1 MRARLVP
8 SRRLALASVS
18 LLGAVLGVVL
28 FSESLRV
35 PLRTPLVPRSARG
48 EPVSIPLEGRASRH
62 GTVVFRLALT
72 ATDPHA
78 LAAYEELL
86 LFLTNSSPRARLV
99 SAGLRVRDSECVLV
113 ASGREKLGVDQET
126 RFVRAASCSHLGML
140 PVGAAL
146 DLTAEVRGSADL
158 ALLGFEPLAGA
169 EPGPIQVPAVRA
181 GGGPRDVRGALIRFP
196 ETAPRIVLLN
206 HMWRVSP
213 GIAWLAGLVC
223 AAIGLALAGCL
234 AFPTR
239 PLGAG
244 SSPPTPAATMRAGV
258 AAALLA
264 ASLALLHAVLAPPLS
279 GPDEPYH
286 LLGYADLTKDSAL
299 ADDTVAWMGETHLWR
314 IRYKPEE
321 RFRTIDIGRPY
332 VVEDR
337 QLRPTEVAMRSAV
350 LARLERAAE
359 PILRGLPAPRVLLGL
374 RLLNALLF
382 ALAVGAATALAVALV
397 PEPFPQ
403 WLAVPF
409 LFVPSLPFFAMHVSE
424 TAVLCSIYVLLA
436 ISLAVL
442 FGDGPRSA
450 WAGLSL
456 GLATGLMLAGGRS
469 PWPLAALVA
478 AALLGRAVLGPR
490 GVVPR
495 ARGSALVFWGGF
507 GVGAAVFFVLLDD
520 AYRMMTAGYAQYFTR
535 SIPSALRAL
544 GQWLLGRP
552 AAAAGLIA
560 LGLVL
565 EIGVGPLR
573 SRIAAR
579 LDRPSRTLVRW
590 MALGLAALVL
600 ASLAGSLLLPYPQLP
615 LAPLRPLTAPERV
628 VAVVGTMATGFRLAQ
643 PNFLLASSFWVG
655 FGWLDTMPKA
665 PFQALL
671 VAAVAAACVALL
683 LHIGL
688 REQVR
693 HGLWLLILSGGAVA
707 SLVLY
712 TLSTQDLP
720 MALGGRYLIGWYL
733 PVLAVIGTAL
743 TLDHRSS
750 ARVVDSSPPS
760 GTWRAVGLLALAGS
774 IHVYCLAFILRRY
787 F

>member
-1 MRARLVP
+1 
-8 SRRLALASVS
+8 LALAFVS

-28 FSESLRV
+28 VSESSRV

-48 EPVSIPLEGRASRH
+48 EPVALPLEGRASRH

-86 LFLTNSSPRARLV
+86 LFLTNGSPRARLV
-99 SAGLRVRDSECVLV
+99 SADLRVRDSECVLV
-113 ASGREKLGVDQET
+113 ASGREELGVDQET
-126 RFVRAASCSHLGML
+126 RFVRAPSCSHLGML
-140 PVGAAL
+140 PAGSAL
-146 DLTAEVRGSADL
+146 DLTVEMSGAGDL
-158 ALLGFEPLAGA
+158 ALLGFDPLAGA

-181 GGGPRDVRGALIRFP
+181 SGRPRNVRGALIRFP

-206 HMWRVSP
+206 HMWRISP
-213 GIAWLAGLVC
+213 GIAWLAGQVC
-223 AAIGLALAGCL
+223 ASLGLALAGCL
-234 AFPTR
+234 AFPTH
-239 PLGAG
+239 PLGEE
-244 SSPPTPAATMRAGV
+244 SSPPAPAAVARAGG

-264 ASLALLHAVLAPPLS
+264 ASLALLYAVLAPPLS

-286 LLGYADLTKDSAL
+286 LLGYASLTKDSAL
-299 ADDTVAWMGETHLWR
+299 ADDTVAWMGESHLWR
-314 IRYKPEE
+314 IRYRPEE
-321 RFRTIDIGRPY
+321 RFRTIDVGRPY

-442 FGDGPRSA
+442 FADGPRA
-450 WAGLSL
+450 HWAGVPL

-478 AALLGRAVLGPR
+478 ATLLGRAVLGPSA
-490 GVVPR
+490 
-495 ARGSALVFWGGF
+495 ARSARREAVAFWGGF
-507 GVGAAVFFVLLDD
+507 GLGAAVLFLLLDES
-520 AYRMMTAGYAQYFTR
+520 YRTMTEGYARHFTR
-535 SIPSALRAL
+535 SIPSGLRAL

-573 SRIAAR
+573 SRIATR
-579 LDRPSRTLVRW
+579 LDRPSRKLVRW

-600 ASLAGSLLLPYPQLP
+600 VSLAGSLLVPYPQLL
-615 LAPLRPLTAPERV
+615 LAPPRPLTAPERLL
-628 VAVVGTMATGFRLAQ
+628 AVVGTMATGFRLAQ

-655 FGWLDTMPKA
+655 FGWLDTMPRA

-683 LHIGL
+683 LHIA
-688 REQVR
+688 RHERVR
-693 HGLWLLILSGGAVA
+693 RGLWLLILSGGAVA
-707 SLVLY
+707 TLVLY

-733 PVLAVIGTAL
+733 PILAVIGTAL
-743 TLDHRSS
+743 TLDHRLS
-750 ARVVDSSPPS
+750 ARVADSSLPS
-760 GTWRAVGLLALAGS
+760 GTWLAASLLLLAGS